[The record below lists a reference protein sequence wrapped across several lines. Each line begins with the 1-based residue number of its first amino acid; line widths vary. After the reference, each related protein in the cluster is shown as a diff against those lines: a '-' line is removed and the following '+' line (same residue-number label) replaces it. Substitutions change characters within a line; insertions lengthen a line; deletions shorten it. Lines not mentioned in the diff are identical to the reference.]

1 MKSELLEKAVLAMYD
16 VRGIQDYVFKT
27 NKVKEIIGGSI
38 IIDDI
43 ILGGLKEYA
52 KDKDSNL
59 YLTNWK
65 NDSADA
71 FIKDGSNVLMQ
82 VMFIGGGNAYVLYRS
97 GKLCKEVNRFLGKYV
112 LEKTYSL
119 NLAVAVVEKT
129 SSYKNDY
136 NAINVEMRRVKACM
150 PSVAPIGAFPFMS
163 ADSITG
169 YPISKYDGEYLC
181 TESFLKT
188 RASEKDEKGV
198 KILDELVPKKG
209 DNSTLALVHMD
220 GNSLGKRIMKV
231 MSGVEDYS
239 NAIKIMRRLSSGI
252 DDTFKN
258 AFNLMTEKMNKVI
271 NKDWYRKIVLAGD
284 DITFIC
290 NGKMALRAVECFL
303 KELNKQNA
311 DFIGNGE
318 ILTACAGIAYCNSH
332 FPFSDAYLTAEACL
346 NNAKDVAKGNGHSL
360 NSGQI
365 IGNFV
370 DFQLC
375 SNVNSADL
383 DNYREKHYVVDGE
396 SFIARPYYIDVEH
409 DKGLNKQNKD
419 CTLKT
424 FVEISD
430 SLSDLPRNISKEIR
444 SVIPLGDNEIEKEIN
459 FLLSRGY
466 EFTDLKDNKGIY
478 YDALELLDLRLETS
492 HED

>member
-1 MKSELLEKAVLAMYD
+1 MKNELLEKEVLAMYD

-52 KDKDSNL
+52 KDKDASL

-97 GKLCKEVNRFLGKYV
+97 GKLCKEVNQFLGKHV

-129 SSYKNDY
+129 VSYKNDY
-136 NAINVEMRRVKACM
+136 NAINIEMRRVKACM
-150 PSVAPIGAFPFMS
+150 PSVAPIGAFPFMN

-169 YPISKYDGEYLC
+169 YPISKYNGDFLC
-181 TESFLKT
+181 TESYLKT
-188 RASEKDEKGV
+188 RASEKDEAGV

-231 MSGVEDYS
+231 MSGVEDYP

-252 DDTFKN
+252 DDTFKKT
-258 AFNLMTEKMNKVI
+258 FNLMTEKLNKLSK
-271 NKDWYRKIVLAGD
+271 KDWYRKIVLAGD

-290 NGKMALRAVECFL
+290 NGKMALKAVECFL

-332 FPFSDAYLTAEACL
+332 FPFSDAYKTAEACL
-346 NNAKDVAKGNGHSL
+346 DNAKDVAKQKNHSL
-360 NSGQI
+360 NNGQL

-383 DNYREKHYVVDGE
+383 DNYRDKHYMVDGE
-396 SFIARPYYIDVEH
+396 SFIARPYYIDVEN
-409 DKGLNKQNKD
+409 DKGLNKVNKD
-419 CTLKT
+419 CSFNL
-424 FVEISD
+424 FEEVSD
-430 SLSDLPRNISKEIR
+430 SLSNLPRNVSKEIR
-444 SVIPLGDNEIEKEIN
+444 GTIPLGDNEIEKEIN

-466 EFTDLKDNKGIY
+466 DFTDLKDNKGIY